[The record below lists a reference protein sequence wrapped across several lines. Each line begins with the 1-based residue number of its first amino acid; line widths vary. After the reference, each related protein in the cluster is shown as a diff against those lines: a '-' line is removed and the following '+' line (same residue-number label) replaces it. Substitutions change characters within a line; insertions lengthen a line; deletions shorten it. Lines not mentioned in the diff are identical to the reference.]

1 MMNYTWL
8 PTNLQKRR
16 SLREILCHALQAV
29 ATALMSVGLAYSS
42 LSLAAEPISTR
53 KPYLP
58 TQAEKIKVR
67 ALNQAGFDAYENNKL
82 SVAYANYANAAKLGE
97 PSALYN
103 IAVMR
108 IKDEVK
114 QPSLKQAVRS
124 LTRSA
129 ELGFAPAQFML
140 ASLLET
146 GLAIGIKNK
155 SLPQS
160 VRWFEKAAK
169 QGHPDAFLALGT
181 AYYIGRGTQ
190 LDYSRALEWY
200 TKAAESGDVAAQ
212 YLVASMYE
220 TATGVEKNLET
231 ALMWYVA
238 AARQGDIAAREKSKY
253 LNEIIAKE
261 RQS

>member
-8 PTNLQKRR
+8 PTNFQNRWQ
-16 SLREILCHALQAV
+16 LRKILWRASRAI
-29 ATALMSVGLAYSS
+29 ATALITFGFTYSTFGLAADLQTARSAYM
-42 LSLAAEPISTR
+42 
-53 KPYLP
+53 P

-67 ALNQAGFDAYENNKL
+67 ALNKAGFDAYENNNL
-82 SVAYANYANAAKLGE
+82 QAAYANYAKAAKLGE

-108 IKDEVK
+108 IKDEVL

-140 ASLLET
+140 ATLLET

-155 SLPQS
+155 SLSQS
-160 VRWFEKAAK
+160 VGWFEKAAK

-190 LDYSRALEWY
+190 LDYPKALEWY